1 MTKQRPDASGMLLLL
16 EFSDED
22 AQLVPK
28 GHIFT
33 MDLGHCM
40 AFNGIG
46 NLMEK
51 LSRIYDLWEG
61 TGDCGT
67 YKSVYPVDD
76 RFFFAE
82 KCLESRDA
90 WQTPEATGKREI
102 PSRWKNCMM
111 IWTFGGGRGAWQGV
125 LIDSKER
132 IGYKNAHE
140 LSELFG
146 RQWLKLKSRSRG
158 RPIEEG
164 SLMMRPD
171 LKSSAG
177 SFPI

>member
-51 LSRIYDLWEG
+51 LSRIMI
-61 TGDCGT
+61 CGKVQET
-67 YKSVYPVDD
+67 AVHIKVFT
-76 RFFFAE
+76 R
-82 KCLESRDA
+82 
-90 WQTPEATGKREI
+90 
-102 PSRWKNCMM
+102 
-111 IWTFGGGRGAWQGV
+111 
-125 LIDSKER
+125 
-132 IGYKNAHE
+132 
-140 LSELFG
+140 
-146 RQWLKLKSRSRG
+146 
-158 RPIEEG
+158 
-164 SLMMRPD
+164 
-171 LKSSAG
+171 
-177 SFPI
+177 